1 MPFGRRRPNI
11 QTYTVQSG
19 DCLYSISRKHNTS
32 LVAFKEANGIANVDY
47 LRTGQVLTLP
57 EHEAEGVASRIL
69 RAVKSDGT
77 LLVNSGDSLSKIATA
92 YGVSELELKRVNKL
106 KSNELTAGQVLTID
120 HLGGQHGLSSGSTWK
135 ALGEPRSFSPAESSA
150 GRALIPLALRPPW
163 APPDPNSQ
171 RSASR
176 EGSQVAL
183 DGWTLA
189 DHATKT
195 LQHTVSS
202 LVQDFCNGKAFLLFT
217 NRLPPL
223 LGQAV
228 CSCRLEVDSML
239 KGLLHTAGEYAV
251 RGAPLQLEG
260 RPGQSTR
267 TEAEAS
273 SESSNALTLQ
283 ALAQQLLGKPL
294 AERLEP
300 RRKMIQAPPR
310 SGDQAA
316 AQSPPGAPFDAG
328 SSVRLGAG
336 RTADGVVE
344 AARGALLS
352 EAPFALEAAE
362 AGDLVE
368 VTGHA
373 RQGNCMTG
381 EPHEVESKRLTEVQQ
396 VVREHV
402 SDVFGKLQEALQA
415 AGTSWLGQLVE
426 STTAVQYGAAA
437 LLRGAA
443 AEQSRPLRLEAGA
456 GTAGLGG
463 HIGDA
468 DPSGHGPL
476 HERSSQGARP
486 SLLLDPP
493 QEAASPAQDVLSLQV
508 TSLAVPVV
516 ESVHVGIPTLPDGPG
531 SVLPMP
537 VTSFGGDASP
547 ELQGAHKD
555 TGRAEVG
562 DPLATAEMPDMPPV
576 AAASASSPQAFGLG
590 EPEMSISP
598 DGKNRAR
605 RTRKPSSYRAGLQ
618 LSAGPV
624 AATVASLDLT
634 SLDLT
639 PLDSE
644 ALQSASLVAGNT
656 VSPRP
661 FSRGLNASPRH
672 RSVSS
677 IDGSPTKSRAS
688 PGQDRGSPG
697 KLRAK
702 KETLEQEELQRLRDA
717 RAVAAT
723 VEFYELMATEA
734 REAAQGAGAEQASS
748 PAEQPQTSQLAP
760 GECQGKEG
768 EELGAQ
774 HCAAEAGAS
783 AELAEEGGRLK
794 DRSQRGRVGAPSST
808 ESPSAQP
815 RGAAAGPD
823 MSAAQPRGAA
833 AGPDTSAAQPR
844 GAAAG
849 PDHGQPHN
857 HVEPPQDLTRPDMS
871 AASPCNLEG
880 LKDQRLLKEKQEARV
895 DDSSIP
901 KIQSIEEQMSLLLEE
916 EKTILAERIN
926 SPRGRIDSPRGK
938 IDSLRGMNDSPRGKI
953 DSPRGRIDSPRG
965 RIDSPRGKIDSPR
978 GKIDSPPGKIDSP
991 PGKIASPPGKIDF
1004 PPGKITSPLGKSAS
1018 PPGKLDSPPG
1028 KITSPRGKITSPR
1041 GKSASPPGKSASLRG
1056 KDVLEDLGLPSA
1068 ATEQPQRQ
1076 SGQEEGYSAAA
1087 GRLVDD
1093 AVEKSAEDTALLFPG
1108 TRVPRAVKVR
1118 GEAPQHAA
1126 SLPIV
1131 ETQLPSHA
1139 VREETATPTCSTSVS
1154 SEDYVEL
1161 RFTPRAETSVDSV
1174 AEDELAAGEAT
1185 TRSPAPSTGSSSSPD
1200 AMQVVGS
1207 NGSATALVS
1216 SGIIIAKVAASQTRD
1231 VVTEAAAPLHD
1242 KAINSGDVGPDT
1254 ASVVGEEHDP
1264 SSSAS
1269 HSPRSWFTQE
1279 LPHLRSTA
1287 LPLPTKPG
1295 EARLATTHKSSSFS
1309 SKLRKMG
1316 RSIKQKT
1323 QASKRLMHGCWLL
1336 PGDSR

>member
-1 MPFGRRRPNI
+1 MA
-11 QTYTVQSG
+11 
-19 DCLYSISRKHNTS
+19 YSHHADRD
-32 LVAFKEANGIANVDY
+32 LD
-47 LRTGQVLTLP
+47 
-57 EHEAEGVASRIL
+57 
-69 RAVKSDGT
+69 AVCF
-77 LLVNSGDSLSKIATA
+77 SKIATA

-106 KSNELTAGQVLTID
+106 KSNELTAG
-120 HLGGQHGLSSGSTWK
+120 
-135 ALGEPRSFSPAESSA
+135 
-150 GRALIPLALRPPW
+150 
-163 APPDPNSQ
+163 
-171 RSASR
+171 
-176 EGSQVAL
+176 QVAL

-267 TEAEAS
+267 TEAARGGALRSADMRIMQRVVTSKSALGVRFRGGAENLEC
-273 SESSNALTLQ
+273 ESRLKGLGE

-656 VSPRP
+656 
-661 FSRGLNASPRH
+661 
-672 RSVSS
+672 
-677 IDGSPTKSRAS
+677 
-688 PGQDRGSPG
+688 
-697 KLRAK
+697 AK

-774 HCAAEAGAS
+774 HCAA
-783 AELAEEGGRLK
+783 
-794 DRSQRGRVGAPSST
+794 
-808 ESPSAQP
+808 
-815 RGAAAGPD
+815 
-823 MSAAQPRGAA
+823 
-833 AGPDTSAAQPR
+833 
-844 GAAAG
+844 
-849 PDHGQPHN
+849 
-857 HVEPPQDLTRPDMS
+857 
-871 AASPCNLEG
+871 
-880 LKDQRLLKEKQEARV
+880 
-895 DDSSIP
+895 
-901 KIQSIEEQMSLLLEE
+901 
-916 EKTILAERIN
+916 
-926 SPRGRIDSPRGK
+926 
-938 IDSLRGMNDSPRGKI
+938 
-953 DSPRGRIDSPRG
+953 
-965 RIDSPRGKIDSPR
+965 
-978 GKIDSPPGKIDSP
+978 
-991 PGKIASPPGKIDF
+991 
-1004 PPGKITSPLGKSAS
+1004 
-1018 PPGKLDSPPG
+1018 
-1028 KITSPRGKITSPR
+1028 
-1041 GKSASPPGKSASLRG
+1041 
-1056 KDVLEDLGLPSA
+1056 
-1068 ATEQPQRQ
+1068 
-1076 SGQEEGYSAAA
+1076 
-1087 GRLVDD
+1087 
-1093 AVEKSAEDTALLFPG
+1093 
-1108 TRVPRAVKVR
+1108 
-1118 GEAPQHAA
+1118 
-1126 SLPIV
+1126 
-1131 ETQLPSHA
+1131 
-1139 VREETATPTCSTSVS
+1139 
-1154 SEDYVEL
+1154 
-1161 RFTPRAETSVDSV
+1161 
-1174 AEDELAAGEAT
+1174 
-1185 TRSPAPSTGSSSSPD
+1185 
-1200 AMQVVGS
+1200 
-1207 NGSATALVS
+1207 
-1216 SGIIIAKVAASQTRD
+1216 
-1231 VVTEAAAPLHD
+1231 
-1242 KAINSGDVGPDT
+1242 
-1254 ASVVGEEHDP
+1254 
-1264 SSSAS
+1264 
-1269 HSPRSWFTQE
+1269 
-1279 LPHLRSTA
+1279 
-1287 LPLPTKPG
+1287 
-1295 EARLATTHKSSSFS
+1295 
-1309 SKLRKMG
+1309 
-1316 RSIKQKT
+1316 
-1323 QASKRLMHGCWLL
+1323 
-1336 PGDSR
+1336 